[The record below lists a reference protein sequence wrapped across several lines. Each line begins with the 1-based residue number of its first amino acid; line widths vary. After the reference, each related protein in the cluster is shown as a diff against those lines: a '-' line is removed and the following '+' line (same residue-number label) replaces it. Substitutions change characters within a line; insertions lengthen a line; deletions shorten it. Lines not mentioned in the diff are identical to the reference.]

1 MRLLDK
7 GLLFVAALLLSATSV
22 SAQTQTNESETL
34 LGEAQASLLEI
45 GRQINNP
52 ISPLWSV
59 TLDNAI
65 TSLDGGGLDDD
76 LAYTGTLQP
85 FMPVDLSK
93 LGFRKSAWAREFRII
108 TRLSIP
114 FFETTPLGPGP
125 GDDRKSGFGDIQLGS
140 VLAPSRTSGW
150 LWGIGPSFIF
160 PSASSDALGQGQWQA
175 GPVAVVG
182 YLGSEWTASL
192 VAQQWWSFSG
202 DDDRPHT
209 RQLSLEYA
217 LLRSLPNDWVIG
229 MQPSMEVDWTQ
240 SGGNKV
246 LFPIGAGVGKTVKIG
261 NLPVQIWIEADYYAV
276 RPDDLSAPRWGIDIQ
291 IIPVIGEVF

>member
-1 MRLLDK
+1 MRLLDQW
-7 GLLFVAALLLSATSV
+7 LLCVAALALSATSV

-34 LGEAQASLLEI
+34 LGEAEASLLEI

-59 TLDNAI
+59 TFDNAI
-65 TSLDGGGLDDD
+65 ASLDGGGLDDD

-93 LGFRKSAWAREFRII
+93 LGFGKSAWAREFRII

-160 PSASSDALGQGQWQA
+160 LLRLERRTRPGQMASRASGCRGLPRERVDRIPG
-175 GPVAVVG
+175 GPAVV
-182 YLGSEWTASL
+182 
-192 VAQQWWSFSG
+192 VI
-202 DDDRPHT
+202 
-209 RQLSLEYA
+209 
-217 LLRSLPNDWVIG
+217 LR
-229 MQPSMEVDWTQ
+229 
-240 SGGNKV
+240 
-246 LFPIGAGVGKTVKIG
+246 
-261 NLPVQIWIEADYYAV
+261 
-276 RPDDLSAPRWGIDIQ
+276 R
-291 IIPVIGEVF
+291 